1 MNYIVFDSYTGEV
14 DFVSAA
20 EVKTIEQTSEPGRYS
35 FFREPD
41 FDDDFDDDLGYVLTE
56 AGEEAFTGS
65 ENMSGSAA
73 TSASA
78 AE

>member
-20 EVKTIEQTSEPGRYS
+20 EVKAIEQTSEPGRYS

-41 FDDDFDDDLGYVLTE
+41 FEDDFD
-56 AGEEAFTGS
+56 EE
-65 ENMSGSAA
+65 
-73 TSASA
+73 
-78 AE
+78 